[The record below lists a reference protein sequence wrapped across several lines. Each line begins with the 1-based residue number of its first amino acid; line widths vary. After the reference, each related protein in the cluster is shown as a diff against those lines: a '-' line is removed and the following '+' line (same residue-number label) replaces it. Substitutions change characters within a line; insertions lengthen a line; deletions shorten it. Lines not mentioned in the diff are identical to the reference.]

1 MLSNIKFRK
10 ILNDLK
16 RRPEDAA
23 KDLKIS
29 LKNSLWVIL
38 KILGILPKYM
48 VYKCNKHIKDQ
59 KESRRELNVANMTR

>member
-1 MLSNIKFRK
+1 MSLSNIKFRK

-29 LKNSLWVIL
+29 KKKLLRLLK
-38 KILGILPKYM
+38 K
-48 VYKCNKHIKDQ
+48 NKFNEFDIIKKATKVWPVNYGDFF
-59 KESRRELNVANMTR
+59 

>member
-1 MLSNIKFRK
+1 MSLSNIKFRK

-29 LKNSLWVIL
+29 NKKLLQLLKKR
-38 KILGILPKYM
+38 KI
-48 VYKCNKHIKDQ
+48 
-59 KESRRELNVANMTR
+59 

>member
-1 MLSNIKFRK
+1 MSLSNIKFRK

-29 LKNSLWVIL
+29 KKKLLQLLK
-38 KILGILPKYM
+38 KK
-48 VYKCNKHIKDQ
+48 
-59 KESRRELNVANMTR
+59 

>member
-1 MLSNIKFRK
+1 MSLSNIKFRK

-29 LKNSLWVIL
+29 KKKTSSTF
-38 KILGILPKYM
+38 KK
-48 VYKCNKHIKDQ
+48 K
-59 KESRRELNVANMTR
+59 